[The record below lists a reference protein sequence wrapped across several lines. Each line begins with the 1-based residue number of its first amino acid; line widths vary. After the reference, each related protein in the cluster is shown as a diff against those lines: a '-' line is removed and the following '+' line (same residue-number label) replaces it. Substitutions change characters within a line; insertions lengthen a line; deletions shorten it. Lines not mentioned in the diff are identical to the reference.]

1 MIYLRSHTPFT
12 STVPSGQQLPV
23 CVSKVPTGQQ
33 LPVCVSKVPTG
44 QQLPV
49 GVSKKP
55 SAHSQQSGSL
65 KPGKHWPREQP
76 NRPLILLQF
85 SGQNAKKV
93 KNIFLSKVTSKI

>member
-12 STVPSGQQLPV
+12 STVPSGQH
-23 CVSKVPTGQQ
+23 

-49 GVSKKP
+49 GVSKKS

-65 KPGKHWPREQP
+65 KPGKHWPGAQP
-76 NRPLILLQF
+76 NCPLILLQF

-93 KNIFLSKVTSKI
+93 KNILPSIINSMKDYLY